1 MFLGVK
7 FAPEHDA
14 AIRKMFPA
22 RFGVEKRI
30 LLRPD
35 FFSTAES
42 YVFWKSTL
50 QRMAYISKLG
60 FGVSDKGPNVG
71 PDISKRAVTIDLK
84 LWKYENT

>member
-14 AIRKMFPA
+14 VIRKMFPA

-35 FFSTAES
+35 FFCTAES
-42 YVFWKSTL
+42 CVFWKSTL

-60 FGVSDKGPNVG
+60 FWDSDKGPNVD
-71 PDISKRAVTIDLK
+71 PDISKTAEAIDLK
-84 LWKYENT
+84 PFLDENM